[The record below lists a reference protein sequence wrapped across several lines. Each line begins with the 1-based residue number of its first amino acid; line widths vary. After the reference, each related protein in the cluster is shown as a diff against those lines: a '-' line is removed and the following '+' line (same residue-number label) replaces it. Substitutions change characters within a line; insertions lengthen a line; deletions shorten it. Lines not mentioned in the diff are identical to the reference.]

1 MRCVGS
7 GVLCVRLAMRWR
19 GGGVCGAVC
28 ARDMYVCVCARASG
42 VGGVRRSSSGGARDA
57 RATQRG

>member
-1 MRCVGS
+1 
-7 GVLCVRLAMRWR
+7 
-19 GGGVCGAVC
+19 VCGAVC